1 MDESDC
7 LPEENCDRPLDQVV
21 QEFGRRL
28 RPSGSDGEIDEWS
41 LYDESF
47 RRFAAWAKDEGCFYP
62 TLKALKEGGREHD
75 LTYDSPSNS
84 WLKFTK
90 PTAAGYVVTFH
101 DGAPALE
108 PALPQEYLKRLILQ
122 NEIFSDQVTFVGI
135 SGQNYRY
142 SIITRQPDIP
152 GIEASNQDIIQ
163 MMPEEL
169 GFRKLENRFSVG
181 YADSLAFIKKDIAVF
196 DLRPANVVKTSNGL
210 IVPIDSIPHR
220 LTQSEAFLLQTTQL

>member
-1 MDESDC
+1 M
-7 LPEENCDRPLDQVV
+7 
-21 QEFGRRL
+21 
-28 RPSGSDGEIDEWS
+28 
-41 LYDESF
+41 
-47 RRFAAWAKDEGCFYP
+47 
-62 TLKALKEGGREHD
+62 
-75 LTYDSPSNS
+75 
-84 WLKFTK
+84 
-90 PTAAGYVVTFH
+90 
-101 DGAPALE
+101 
-108 PALPQEYLKRLILQ
+108 
-122 NEIFSDQVTFVGI
+122 TFVGI